1 MSDYLEGTEMKVEDI
16 QPGQR
21 VRFCE
26 SEWEVAMLLPNGH
39 VGLYDG
45 KRRVA
50 AYPADLEPVHAKLEG
65 AITNLGKDVE
75 PPAGW
80 QGRVMDAVAWQERV
94 RGAVLV
100 AIEEYARYAEGN
112 PLGGHAAVA
121 DDIATRVA
129 SQLAS
134 AAPVLS
140 AEELY
145 VLAAIRADVHEFG
158 CLDPKYRDTLDD
170 AAEQADEA
178 MCERAVA
185 LLDRLLGVS
194 R

>member
-1 MSDYLEGTEMKVEDI
+1 MKLEDI

-50 AYPADLEPVHAKLEG
+50 AYPADLEPIHAKLEG

-140 AEELY
+140 AEERD
-145 VLAAIRADVHEFG
+145 RARLMLFRAQSKIIEWQG
-158 CLDPKYRDTLDD
+158 WPTQKMY
-170 AAEQADEA
+170 DE
-178 MCERAVA
+178 EVA
-185 LLDRLLGVS
+185 LLERILGVS